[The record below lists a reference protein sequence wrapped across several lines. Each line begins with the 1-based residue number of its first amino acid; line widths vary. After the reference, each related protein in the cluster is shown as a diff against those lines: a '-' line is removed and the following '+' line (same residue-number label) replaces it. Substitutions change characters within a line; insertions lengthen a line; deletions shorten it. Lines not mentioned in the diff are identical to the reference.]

1 MRLYQNDQ
9 SLDQTYP
16 RILAEKCSDGEDQH
30 QDLDVPLVFEELVQK
45 EGEFNLYLLLFLL
58 IEVIPVLEDLQEID
72 QQVEDDQE
80 EVGLG

>member
-1 MRLYQNDQ
+1 M
-9 SLDQTYP
+9 
-16 RILAEKCSDGEDQH
+16 
-30 QDLDVPLVFEELVQK
+30 QK